1 MRRFLYLIAFLLM
14 STLAN
19 AALWTGPSNGEYSDD
34 TPIILQFKVN
44 GELLTWNDQGFKL
57 YSHPFAVAA
66 FIGDECRG
74 VTQRPTGNDTYA
86 LRVWGDASA
95 DKGKTITIKVLYGGL
110 VFKFNKTYTYDSE
123 THRMEVLEF
132 DYPTAVEVTSANIIA
147 HMPTTYDMASH
158 ISFVYGR
165 LDGTPN
171 PNPSNGA
178 TIENLNYS
186 WYLGNYNNEFEAEDN
201 STVLT
206 VKEGT
211 LEGNYQIGLDY
222 YGVDDDANYGRRF
235 TLSAWADI
243 KVTIPSIPVTSITY
257 TGSAITCNVGDDV
270 YSYITPYL
278 TIAPS
283 NASNQDYTISPDRAA
298 FAAGAFDEFGRALK
312 GGEWN
317 IVVTANDGSGVTCII
332 PVKVKTPVSS
342 IVYSGDPIVC
352 YTGTNVYDLIR
363 AHVVVNPSDADNK
376 TFTVAQ
382 DPNEA
387 AAFTNAGVATKPGE
401 WVIYITANDGQ
412 GARTWVTVTVLQA
425 VTSITYTGP
434 DPLVVNL
441 HDNVARALAGMF
453 TVAPDDAS
461 DLSYT
466 LAPASASAYG
476 FVRDEAVAGGD
487 FVYVATAN
495 DGQGASC
502 NVNVRVVIPVSFKFP
517 RALIL
522 SKYSDTSCRLTN
534 VEGDGFDASLVD
546 VVITDAQGNPFPAAV
561 ATVASQDG
569 KVWNFR
575 GKYVSD
581 GDYKFYFT
589 YNGNRMTNVNGGSE
603 GDLVCPPEMKLP
615 ENGWDWIMVPGDVNL
630 ISNGSYDTD
639 LLSYNATNKVIDVRS
654 QNYLLY
660 NDPESGLFGDL
671 TMLSPS
677 EGMYKVKAQYA
688 DYGVIDLSAYGL
700 STWDASAISLAKPV
714 SKGYTWIA
722 YPKEFDCTVADW
734 NTNDDI
740 QSSREGDLLIGKTGF
755 AEFDGTAWQASGDFQ
770 LQAGKGYIYYTES
783 TDPFYP
789 TLGTD
794 EEVMSPAPARI
805 HAKNKRMCEWTY
817 DHTQYADNMAI
828 VAQLEG
834 MDETEEDLCIGA
846 FVGDEC
852 RGVGYLNATGKF
864 FISVAGK
871 ARENVTLRICN
882 TSTGETAD
890 INETLSFSMRQGS
903 LKAPVMLTA
912 NGDVTGISRVALQHQ
927 TQEGVYDLSG
937 RKLDVMNGRG
947 LYIVNGKKVIVK

>member
-34 TPIILQFKVN
+34 TPIILQFKIN

-74 VTQRPTGNDTYA
+74 VTQRPTDNDTYA

-186 WYLGNYNNEFEAEDN
+186 WNLGNYNNEFEAEDN

-283 NASNQDYTISPDRAA
+283 NASDQRYTISPDRAA
-298 FAAGAFDEFGRALK
+298 FAAGAFDEFGHALK

-317 IVVTANDGSGVTCII
+317 IVVTADDGSGVTCII
-332 PVKVKTPVSS
+332 PVKVKT
-342 IVYSGDPIVC
+342 
-352 YTGTNVYDLIR
+352 
-363 AHVVVNPSDADNK
+363 
-376 TFTVAQ
+376 
-382 DPNEA
+382 
-387 AAFTNAGVATKPGE
+387 
-401 WVIYITANDGQ
+401 
-412 GARTWVTVTVLQA
+412 
-425 VTSITYTGP
+425 
-434 DPLVVNL
+434 
-441 HDNVARALAGMF
+441 
-453 TVAPDDAS
+453 
-461 DLSYT
+461 
-466 LAPASASAYG
+466 
-476 FVRDEAVAGGD
+476 
-487 FVYVATAN
+487 
-495 DGQGASC
+495 
-502 NVNVRVVIPVSFKFP
+502 PVSFKFP

-569 KVWNFR
+569 MVWNFR

-755 AEFDGTAWQASGDFQ
+755 AEFDGTAWQASGDFK

-794 EEVMSPAPARI
+794 EEVMSPAPAPIR
-805 HAKNKRMCEWTY
+805 AKNNRMCEWTY

-871 ARENVTLRICN
+871 TRENVTLRICN

-890 INETLSFSMRQGS
+890 INETLSFSMHQGS

-912 NGDVTGISRVALQHQ
+912 NGGVTGISRVALQHQ